1 MSGAAYLLLRFKRS
15 NRYAGRFTFL
25 MLAALAGAFYW
36 VFNYDTERETLFPL
50 FGGILLAMLAAE
62 AVPLLRPRLRASDGL
77 RLGAE
82 GLAFSRAGRTVQW
95 GWNEISDLRV
105 RSRLH
110 PAGLFLGRFLT
121 FRVPA
126 DGRRKYIGFASD
138 GLFLGSDTVAIGDD
152 YTSDLKN
159 IRDQIENYRA
169 AAGNG
174 VRRQVGGAPPEP
186 MWSFRK
192 DRKQPKLWHV
202 AALTLGPV
210 IGVGLGSLIMEGL
223 PEDLDLLESLESFGR
238 IAMGALIAAP
248 YLLITSL
255 QQQTAQNNMVVLS
268 AGGLSVWHGRE
279 RREWRWAEIIDL
291 QVTES
296 ISRGKDGAAARI
308 ISFRAVH
315 DGSEVGRSQH
325 EKGPSTAVFCS
336 IEDYYE
342 TPLEDVARQAQ
353 GWLTWSRKTFG
364 RPAQEPA
371 VDASSEA
378 NGPDTAV
385 ESSTAAYS
393 RSPGVINTERSVLEG
408 LLPLFMLTPMTLV
421 TGLTIWSVKTDGG
434 SWLVWLPWWAMI
446 IGFLAVVFVP
456 LIIALALVDPSL
468 NRLELSEEALEM
480 TRMGRTSRWSWAEVG
495 PAELRRVR
503 TKWSAKRRA
512 VLTIAVPVA
521 TWGSRYLRWA
531 HNLESAGPI
540 AVIEDSYDTPLDAVA
555 EAINFGRRK
564 HGGRTA
570 RQAAD

>member
-1 MSGAAYLLLRFKRS
+1 MSGAAHLLLPFKRT

-25 MLAALAGAFYW
+25 MMAALAGGFYW
-36 VFNYDTERETLFPL
+36 IFNYDIERETFFPL

-82 GLAFSRAGRTVQW
+82 GLALSRAGRTVQW
-95 GWNEISDLRV
+95 GWTEISDLRM

-126 DGRRKYIGFASD
+126 DGRRKNAGFATD

-152 YTSDLKN
+152 YTSDLKDL
-159 IRDQIENYRA
+159 RDQIEEFRA
-169 AAGNG
+169 AAGSG
-174 VRRQVGGAPPEP
+174 VRRQAGGTPPEP

-192 DRKQPKLWHV
+192 DRKQLKLWHV
-202 AALTLGPV
+202 AALALGPV

-223 PEDLDLLESLESFGR
+223 PEDLDLLDSLESFGR

-255 QQQTAQNNMVVLS
+255 QKQTAQNNMVVLS
-268 AGGLSVWHGRE
+268 AGGLSVWHGQE
-279 RREWRWAEIIDL
+279 RRDWRWTEIIDL
-291 QVTES
+291 EVKES
-296 ISRGKDGAAARI
+296 ISRGKDGAAARV
-308 ISFRAVH
+308 ISFRAAH

-325 EKGPSTAVFCS
+325 EKEPSTPVFCS
-336 IEDYYE
+336 VEDEYE
-342 TPLEDVARQAQ
+342 TPVEDIARQAQ
-353 GWLTWSRKTFG
+353 LWLNWAGRTFE
-364 RPAQEPA
+364 RPAGSAA
-371 VDASSEA
+371 VDASAEVGSRDA
-378 NGPDTAV
+378 AGATPAAV
-385 ESSTAAYS
+385 YS
-393 RSPGVINTERSVLEG
+393 RSPGVIDIERSALEG
-408 LLPLFMLTPMTLV
+408 LLPLLILTPMTLI
-421 TGLTIWSVKTDGG
+421 TGLTVWSVKTDGG
-434 SWLVWLPWWAMI
+434 SWLLWLPWWAMI
-446 IGFLAVVFVP
+446 IGFLVVVFVP
-456 LIIALALVDPSL
+456 LIIALGLVDPSL

-512 VLTIAVPVA
+512 VLTIAVPAA

-531 HNLESAGPI
+531 HNLEHTEPI

-555 EAINFGRRK
+555 EAINLGRRK

-570 RQAAD
+570 KG